1 MNKEEHPM
9 KESTR
14 MKTRET
20 MVAVALCA
28 LAGASA
34 FGAIETLTVS
44 QGETAVRDTTYRWY
58 TNTALTVSGTLDF
71 SVVGPYVLCAV
82 AADGTYD
89 ADGKKKPT
97 MQLAPHSG
105 DEGVLNITNGTALG
119 TQVGVTFG
127 SHLTVGAQGGGAQ
140 ARINI
145 GVDGTTKAS
154 SYRLDTLLLH
164 AGAQTAADEFRL
176 VTIGYKAALELLK
189 LQNDTA
195 KPLVVAFTNDVADAP
210 ASDPA
215 LLRQFYT
222 SSPFAPSKQAGGDI
236 VLRGEPRS
244 PIRLDSWGTTPW
256 NFFGNTAS
264 KANLVTEGACDFIVQ
279 CPERGVTLNLT
290 NVVWRHA
297 GDTVLKP
304 KSDGASF
311 CVQHPHVLP
320 WGAQTG
326 VVKVRTD
333 TKKGTAVTLNL
344 NGHDQK
350 VNGLVVEAP
359 SRIANVADNGAPA
372 QPATLTF
379 GAGNTDGVLVGA
391 VEDGT
396 ISCVKEGAGALTLS
410 NATVRALTVTNG
422 VLKVFPGTVNRIGTL
437 VLTNAALEVALD
449 AQLEVETFVHD
460 DALVDA
466 VAIRAKATN
475 EMTVATRALYPFT
488 KIEKTGA
495 AFHTMTLPPRA
506 NGAALHV
513 KEGVLRLGGSACT
526 NAWWRFIAK
535 KASIEKR
542 TDTWNG
548 KTLVSTLF
556 LGSLGLFTPSGLPSL
571 GVTGAHGA
579 DDPPDAAALA
589 PGWVAS
595 RNRWTVWSPDRGKA
609 YFGMD
614 HDPVLTGGGAYSPLA
629 FLQCYGDDGT
639 NHYDGTREED
649 RVTYWYGTVM
659 FTNRV
664 LKADDAATWET
675 VYWRARDAARQ
686 PVTCY
691 ALRRGVNMTAKDYP
705 CPSDWEL
712 QTSPDGVVWTTL
724 DARAGERAWE
734 EGDAGSTKLNAQ
746 YSFTYNNHIP
756 YLFRALR
763 ADWKFLDFGA
773 VRVDAGATLD
783 VEELDEANIAFN
795 RLAVDCA
802 GAGTIT
808 TFRPAANGSLDVTTV
823 AGTGPKGLPRR
834 LTLPLTFGRLV
845 AAENLA
851 SWTVYVDGE
860 RSFASAVGVDGG
872 RLAVTTANGTV
883 LILR

>member
-1 MNKEEHPM
+1 M

-34 FGAIETLTVS
+34 FGAIETLTVP
-44 QGETAVRDTTYRWY
+44 QGETAVRDAAYRWY

-97 MQLAPHSG
+97 MQLAPHAG

-195 KPLVVAFTNDVADAP
+195 KPLVVTFTNDVADAP
-210 ASDPA
+210 ASDSA
-215 LLRQFYT
+215 LLRQFYS

-333 TKKGTAVTLNL
+333 TEGTAVTLNL

-359 SRIANVADNGAPA
+359 SRIANIADNGALA

-556 LGSLGLFTPSGLPSL
+556 LGTIGLFTPSGLPSL
-571 GVTGAHGA
+571 GVTDAHGA

-589 PGWVAS
+589 PGWAAS
-595 RNRWTVWSPDRGKA
+595 RNRWIGWGLDQARA
-609 YFGMD
+609 YFGAD
-614 HDPVLTGGGAYSPLA
+614 VEKDPVLSGGTALSPLA
-629 FLQCYGDDGT
+629 FLQCYDDDGL
-639 NHYDGTREED
+639 NHYDGTRKED
-649 RVTYWYGTVM
+649 RVMHWYGTVM

-691 ALRRGVNMTAKDYP
+691 ALRRGVNMSAKDHP

-756 YLFRALR
+756 YLFRARR

-808 TFRPAANGSLDVTTV
+808 TFRPAANGRLDVTTV

-851 SWTVYVDGE
+851 SWSVYVDGE

>member
-1 MNKEEHPM
+1 M

-14 MKTRET
+14 MKAREA

-34 FGAIETLTVS
+34 FGAIETLTVP
-44 QGETAVRDTTYRWY
+44 QGETAVRDAAYRWY
-58 TNTALTVSGTLDF
+58 TNTALTVSGTLDLA
-71 SVVGPYVLCAV
+71 VDGPYVLCAV
-82 AADGTYD
+82 NADGSYD
-89 ADGKKKPT
+89 GTWTKKPT
-97 MQLAPHSG
+97 MLLAPNAG

-154 SYRLDTLLLH
+154 SYCLDTLLLH
-164 AGAQTAADEFRL
+164 AGAQTVADEFRL

-210 ASDPA
+210 ASDSA
-215 LLRQFYT
+215 LLRQFYD

-244 PIRLDSWGTTPW
+244 PIRLSSWGPHWT
-256 NFFGNTAS
+256 FFRDSGA

-279 CPERGVTLNLT
+279 CPEKGVTLNLT

-297 GDTVLKP
+297 GDTVLIP
-304 KSDGASF
+304 RGEGAF
-311 CVQHPHVLP
+311 FRVQRPHVLP

-333 TKKGTAVTLNL
+333 TKGTAVTLNL

-350 VNGLVVEAP
+350 VNGLIVEAP
-359 SRIANVADNGAPA
+359 SRVANIADDGAPA
-372 QPATLTF
+372 LPATLTF
-379 GAGNTDGVLVGA
+379 GAGDADGVLVGA
-391 VEDGT
+391 VEDET

-526 NAWWRFIAK
+526 NVWWRFIAK

-556 LGSLGLFTPSGLPSL
+556 LGTIGLFTPSGLPSL
-571 GVTGAHGA
+571 GVTDAHGA
-579 DDPPDAAALA
+579 DNPPDADALA
-589 PGWVAS
+589 PGWAAS
-595 RNRWTVWSPDRGKA
+595 CNRWIGWGLNQARA
-609 YFGMD
+609 YFGTD
-614 HDPVLTGGGAYSPLA
+614 IEHDPVLTGGSASSPIY
-629 FLQCYGDDGT
+629 FLKCYGDDGT
-639 NHYDGTREED
+639 NHYDGTRQED
-649 RVTYWYGTVM
+649 YVANWYGTVM

-664 LKADDAATWET
+664 LKADDPATWET
-675 VYWRARDAARQ
+675 IYWRARDAARQ
-686 PVTCY
+686 SVTCY
-691 ALRRGVNMTAKDYP
+691 ALRRGVNMNAKTHP
-705 CPSDWEL
+705 CPSDWKLE
-712 QTSPDGVVWTTL
+712 TSPDGVVWTTL

-734 EGDAGSTKLNAQ
+734 IDDAGSTKLNAQ

-783 VEELDEANIAFN
+783 VEELHEANIAFN

-808 TFRPAANGSLDVTTV
+808 TFRPAANGRLDVTTV

-834 LTLPLTFGRLV
+834 LTLPLTFGRLI

-851 SWTVYVDGE
+851 SWSVYVDGE

>member
-1 MNKEEHPM
+1 M
-9 KESTR
+9 KELTR
-14 MKTRET
+14 MKMRET
-20 MVAVALCA
+20 RGAVALCA

-34 FGAIETLTVS
+34 FGAIETLTVPK
-44 QGETAVRDTTYRWY
+44 GETTVRDTAYQWY

-71 SVVGPYVLCAV
+71 SVAGPYVLCAV
-82 AADGTYD
+82 KADGTYD
-89 ADGKKKPT
+89 ADGKKPT
-97 MQLAPHSG
+97 MQLAPYAG

-145 GVDGTTKAS
+145 GVDGTTKPS
-154 SYRLDTLLLH
+154 NYHLDTLLLH
-164 AGAQTAADEFRL
+164 ADAQTAADEFRL

-195 KPLVVAFTNDVADAP
+195 KPLVVVFTNDVADVP
-210 ASDPA
+210 ASDSA
-215 LLRQFYT
+215 CLRQFYD

-244 PIRLDSWGTTPW
+244 PIRLSSWGPHWT
-256 NFFGNTAS
+256 FFRDSGA

-279 CPERGVTLNLT
+279 CPEKGVTLNLT

-297 GDTVLKP
+297 GDTILIP
-304 KSDGASF
+304 RGEGAF
-311 CVQHPHVLP
+311 FRVQRPHVLP

-333 TKKGTAVTLNL
+333 TKGTAVTLNL

-359 SRIANVADNGAPA
+359 SRVANITDDGAPA

-379 GAGNTDGVLVGA
+379 GAGDADGVLVGA
-391 VEDGT
+391 VEDET

-460 DALVDA
+460 DALVDT

-495 AFHTMTLPPRA
+495 AFHTMTLPPHA

-526 NAWWRFIAK
+526 NAWWRFTVK

-542 TDTWNG
+542 TDTRND

-556 LGSLGLFTPSGLPSL
+556 LGTIGLFTPSGLPSL
-571 GVTGAHGA
+571 GVTDAHGA
-579 DDPPDAAALA
+579 DDHPDAAALA
-589 PGWVAS
+589 PGEVAS
-595 RNRWTVWSPDRGKA
+595 RNQWISWGLKEAQA
-609 YFGMD
+609 YFGAD
-614 HDPVLTGGGAYSPLA
+614 LKNDPVLGGGMASSPKG

-649 RVTYWYGTVM
+649 RVKYWYETVM

-664 LKADDAATWET
+664 LKVDDAATWET
-675 VYWRARDAARQ
+675 IYWRASDAARQ

-691 ALRRGVNMTAKDYP
+691 ALRRGVNTSATYYP
-705 CPSDWEL
+705 CPSDWVLE
-712 QTSPDGVVWTTL
+712 TSPDGVNWTTL
-724 DARAGERAWE
+724 DERAGERAWE
-734 EGDAGSTKLNAQ
+734 DGDAGSTKLNAQ
-746 YSFTYNNHIP
+746 YFFTYNNHIP

-783 VEELDEANIAFN
+783 VEELDEENIAFN

-808 TFRPAANGSLDVTTV
+808 TFRPAANGRLEVTTV

-834 LTLPLTFGRLV
+834 LTLPLTFGKLV

-851 SWTVYVDGE
+851 SWSVYVDGE

>member
-1 MNKEEHPM
+1 M
-9 KESTR
+9 
-14 MKTRET
+14 
-20 MVAVALCA
+20 
-28 LAGASA
+28 
-34 FGAIETLTVS
+34 
-44 QGETAVRDTTYRWY
+44 
-58 TNTALTVSGTLDF
+58 
-71 SVVGPYVLCAV
+71 
-82 AADGTYD
+82 
-89 ADGKKKPT
+89 
-97 MQLAPHSG
+97 
-105 DEGVLNITNGTALG
+105 
-119 TQVGVTFG
+119 
-127 SHLTVGAQGGGAQ
+127 
-140 ARINI
+140 
-145 GVDGTTKAS
+145 
-154 SYRLDTLLLH
+154 
-164 AGAQTAADEFRL
+164 
-176 VTIGYKAALELLK
+176 
-189 LQNDTA
+189 
-195 KPLVVAFTNDVADAP
+195 ADAP
-210 ASDPA
+210 ASDSA
-215 LLRQFYT
+215 LLRQFYD

-244 PIRLDSWGTTPW
+244 PIRLSSWGPHWT
-256 NFFGNTAS
+256 FFRDSGA

-279 CPERGVTLNLT
+279 CPEEGVTLNLT

-297 GDTVLKP
+297 GDTVLIP
-304 KSDGASF
+304 RGEGAF
-311 CVQHPHVLP
+311 FRVQRPHVLP

-333 TKKGTAVTLNL
+333 TKGTAVTLNL

-359 SRIANVADNGAPA
+359 SRVANITDDGAPA

-379 GAGNTDGVLVGA
+379 GAGDADGVLVGT
-391 VEDGT
+391 VEDET

-556 LGSLGLFTPSGLPSL
+556 LGTIGLFTPSGLPSL
-571 GVTGAHGA
+571 GVTDAHGA
-579 DDPPDAAALA
+579 DNHPDADALA
-589 PGWVAS
+589 PGWAAS
-595 RNRWTVWSPDRGKA
+595 CNRWIGWGLNQARA
-609 YFGMD
+609 YFGTD
-614 HDPVLTGGGAYSPLA
+614 IEHDPVLTGGSASSPIY
-629 FLQCYGDDGT
+629 FLKCYGDDGT
-639 NHYDGTREED
+639 NHYDGTRQED
-649 RVTYWYGTVM
+649 YVANWYGTVM

-664 LKADDAATWET
+664 LKADDPATWET
-675 VYWRARDAARQ
+675 IYWRARDAARQ

-691 ALRRGVNMTAKDYP
+691 ALRRGVNMNAKTHP
-705 CPSDWEL
+705 CPSDWKLE
-712 QTSPDGVVWTTL
+712 TSPDGVVWTTL

-734 EGDAGSTKLNAQ
+734 IDDAGSTKLNAQ
-746 YSFTYNNHIP
+746 FSFTYNNHIP

-783 VEELDEANIAFN
+783 VEELNKENIAFN

-808 TFRPAANGSLDVTTV
+808 TFRPAANGRLDVTTV
-823 AGTGPKGLPRR
+823 AGTGLKGLPRR
-834 LTLPLTFGRLV
+834 LILPLTFGRLV

-851 SWTVYVDGE
+851 SWSVYVDGE

>member
-1 MNKEEHPM
+1 M
-9 KESTR
+9 KEPTR
-14 MKTRET
+14 MKARET

-34 FGAIETLTVS
+34 FGAIETLTVP
-44 QGETAVRDTTYRWY
+44 QGETAVRDAAYRWY

-71 SVVGPYVLCAV
+71 SVAGPYVLCAV

-97 MQLAPHSG
+97 MQLAPHAG

-145 GVDGTTKAS
+145 GVDGTTKTS
-154 SYRLDTLLLH
+154 SYCLDTLLLH
-164 AGAQTAADEFRL
+164 AGAQTVADEFRL

-210 ASDPA
+210 ASDSA
-215 LLRQFYT
+215 LLRQFYD

-244 PIRLDSWGTTPW
+244 PIRLSSWGPHWT
-256 NFFGNTAS
+256 FFRDSGA

-279 CPERGVTLNLT
+279 CPEKGVTLNLT

-297 GDTVLKP
+297 GDTVLIP
-304 KSDGASF
+304 RGEGAF
-311 CVQHPHVLP
+311 FRVQRPHVLP

-333 TKKGTAVTLNL
+333 TKGTAVTLNL

-359 SRIANVADNGAPA
+359 SRVANIADDGVPA
-372 QPATLTF
+372 KPATLTF
-379 GAGNTDGVLVGA
+379 GAGDTDGVLVGA

-556 LGSLGLFTPSGLPSL
+556 LGTIGLFTPSGLPSL
-571 GVTGAHGA
+571 GVTDAHGA
-579 DDPPDAAALA
+579 DNHPDADALA
-589 PGWVAS
+589 PGWAAS
-595 RNRWTVWSPDRGKA
+595 CNRWIGWGLNQARA
-609 YFGMD
+609 YFGTD
-614 HDPVLTGGGAYSPLA
+614 IEHDPVLTGGSASSPIY
-629 FLQCYGDDGT
+629 FLKCYGDDGT
-639 NHYDGTREED
+639 NHYDGTRQED
-649 RVTYWYGTVM
+649 YVANWYGTVM

-675 VYWRARDAARQ
+675 IYWRARDAARQ

-691 ALRRGVNMTAKDYP
+691 ALRRGVNMNAKTHP
-705 CPSDWEL
+705 CPSDWKLE
-712 QTSPDGVVWTTL
+712 TSPDGVVWTTL

-734 EGDAGSTKLNAQ
+734 IDDAGSTKLNAQ
-746 YSFTYNNHIP
+746 FSFTYNNHIP

-783 VEELDEANIAFN
+783 VEELHEANIAFN

-808 TFRPAANGSLDVTTV
+808 TFRPAANGRLDVTTV
-823 AGTGPKGLPRR
+823 AGTGLKGLPRR
-834 LTLPLTFGRLV
+834 LILPLTFGRLV

-851 SWTVYVDGE
+851 SWSVYVDGE

>member
-1 MNKEEHPM
+1 M

-20 MVAVALCA
+20 MVAVALCV

-34 FGAIETLTVS
+34 FGAIETLTVP
-44 QGETAVRDTTYRWY
+44 QGETAVRDAAYRWY

-71 SVVGPYVLCAV
+71 SVAGPYVLCAV
-82 AADGTYD
+82 AADDTYD
-89 ADGKKKPT
+89 ADGKKPT
-97 MQLAPHSG
+97 MQLAPHAG
-105 DEGVLNITNGTALG
+105 DEGVLNIMNGTALG

-145 GVDGTTKAS
+145 GVDGTTKTS
-154 SYRLDTLLLH
+154 SYCLDTLLLH
-164 AGAQTAADEFRL
+164 VGAQTVADEFRL

-215 LLRQFYT
+215 LLRQFYD

-244 PIRLDSWGTTPW
+244 PIRLSSWGPHWT
-256 NFFGNTAS
+256 FFRDSGA

-279 CPERGVTLNLT
+279 CPEKGVTLNLT

-297 GDTVLKP
+297 GDTVLIP
-304 KSDGASF
+304 RGEGAF
-311 CVQHPHVLP
+311 FRVQRPHVLP

-333 TKKGTAVTLNL
+333 TKGTAVTLNL

-359 SRIANVADNGAPA
+359 SRIANVADDGAPA

-396 ISCVKEGAGALTLS
+396 ISCMKEGAGALTLS

-556 LGSLGLFTPSGLPSL
+556 LGTIGLFTPSGLPSL
-571 GVTGAHGA
+571 GVTDAHGA

-589 PGWVAS
+589 PGWAAS
-595 RNRWTVWSPDRGKA
+595 RNRWTVWSPDWGKA
-609 YFGMD
+609 YFGTD
-614 HDPVLTGGGAYSPLA
+614 GDPVLSGGMAFSPIA

-639 NHYDGTREED
+639 NHYDGTREKD
-649 RVTYWYGTVM
+649 RVAHWYGTVM

-691 ALRRGVNMTAKDYP
+691 ALRRGVNMSAKDHP

-756 YLFRALR
+756 YLFRARR

-783 VEELDEANIAFN
+783 VEELHEANIAFN

-808 TFRPAANGSLDVTTV
+808 TFRPAANGRLDVTTV

-851 SWTVYVDGE
+851 SWSVYVDGE

>member
-1 MNKEEHPM
+1 M

>member
-1 MNKEEHPM
+1 M
-9 KESTR
+9 KESMR
-14 MKTRET
+14 MKTKET

-28 LAGASA
+28 LAGGGV
-34 FGAIETLTVS
+34 GAIETLTVQ
-44 QGETAVRDTTYRWY
+44 QGETVVRDTAYQWY

-71 SVVGPYVLCAV
+71 SVAGPYVLCAV
-82 AADGTYD
+82 KADNTYD
-89 ADGKKKPT
+89 AAGKKPT
-97 MQLAPHSG
+97 MYLAPDPS
-105 DEGVLNITNGTALG
+105 DEGVLNITNGTSLG

-127 SHLTVGAQGGGAQ
+127 SHLTVGAEGGGAQ

-145 GVDGTTKAS
+145 GVDGLTKAS

-164 AGAQTAADEFRL
+164 ANAQTAADEFRL
-176 VTIGYKAALELLK
+176 VTIGYNATLELLK

-195 KPLVVAFTNDVADAP
+195 KPLVVAFTNDVAGAP

-215 LLRQFYT
+215 LLRQFYD
-222 SSPFAPSKQAGGDI
+222 SSPFAPSKQVGGDI

-244 PIRLDSWGTTPW
+244 PIRLFSWGPHW
-256 NFFGNTAS
+256 NFFRNSGE

-279 CPERGVTLNLT
+279 CPGGGVTLNLT

-297 GDTVLKP
+297 GDTVLIP
-304 KSDGASF
+304 QGEGAF
-311 CVQHPHVLP
+311 FRVQHAHVLP

-333 TKKGTAVTLNL
+333 TKGTAVTLNL

-359 SRIANVADNGAPA
+359 SCVANIPDNGAPA
-372 QPATLTF
+372 QPVTLTF

-391 VEDGT
+391 VEDET

-422 VLKVFPGTVNRIGTL
+422 VLKVFPGTVNHIGTL

-460 DALVDA
+460 DALVDT
-466 VAIRAKATN
+466 VAIHAKATN
-475 EMTVATRALYPFT
+475 EMTVATRELYPFT

-495 AFHTMTLPPRA
+495 AFHTMTLPPCA

-513 KEGVLRLGGSACT
+513 KEGILRLGGSACT
-526 NAWWRFIAK
+526 NAWWRFIVK

-542 TDTWNG
+542 TDTKNG

-579 DDPPDAAALA
+579 DDHPDAAALD
-589 PGWVAS
+589 PGKVAS
-595 RNRWTVWSPDRGKA
+595 RNRWIGWGLNQAQA
-609 YFGMD
+609 YFGAD
-614 HDPVLTGGGAYSPLA
+614 LKTDPVLGGGTTYSPQG
-629 FLQCYGDDGT
+629 FLQCYNDDGT
-639 NHYDGTREED
+639 NHYDGTRTED
-649 RVTYWYGTVM
+649 QVQNWWGTVM

-664 LKADDAATWET
+664 LKADDPATWET
-675 VYWRARDAARQ
+675 IYWRAHDAARQ

-691 ALRRGVNMTAKDYP
+691 ALRRGVNMNARDYP
-705 CPSDWEL
+705 CPSDWVLE
-712 QTSPDGVVWTTL
+712 TSPDGVNWTTL

-734 EGDAGSTKLNAQ
+734 LEDVDAGATKLNAQ
-746 YSFTYNNHIP
+746 FSFTYNNHIP
-756 YLFRALR
+756 YLFSALR
-763 ADWKFLDFGA
+763 DDWKFLDFGA

-783 VEELDEANIAFN
+783 VDELDEANIAFN

-808 TFRPAANGSLDVTTV
+808 TFRPAANGRLDVTTV

-834 LTLPLTFGRLV
+834 LILPLTFGKLV

-851 SWTVYVDGE
+851 SWSVYVDGE
-860 RSFASAVGVDGG
+860 RSFASAVGVEEG
-872 RLAVTTANGTV
+872 RLAVTTVNGTM

>member
-1 MNKEEHPM
+1 
-9 KESTR
+9 
-14 MKTRET
+14 

-34 FGAIETLTVS
+34 FGAIETLTVP

-71 SVVGPYVLCAV
+71 SVAGPYVLCAV
-82 AADGTYD
+82 TADGTYD

-97 MQLAPHSG
+97 MQLAPHAG

-145 GVDGTTKAS
+145 GVDGLTKAS
-154 SYRLDTLLLH
+154 SYRLDTLLLD

-222 SSPFAPSKQAGGDI
+222 SSPFVPSKQAGGDI

-333 TKKGTAVTLNL
+333 TKGTAVTLNL

-589 PGWVAS
+589 PGKVAS
-595 RNRWTVWSPDRGKA
+595 RNRWIEWRPDWGKA

-629 FLQCYGDDGT
+629 FLQCYGDDEM
-639 NHYDGTREED
+639 NHYDGTRKED
-649 RVTYWYGTVM
+649 WVTYWYGTVM

-691 ALRRGVNMTAKDYP
+691 ALRRGVNMNAKTHP

-734 EGDAGSTKLNAQ
+734 DGDAGSTKLSAQ

-756 YLFRALR
+756 YLFRAR
-763 ADWKFLDFGA
+763 CADWKFLDFGA

-783 VEELDEANIAFN
+783 VEELHEANIAFN

-808 TFRPAANGSLDVTTV
+808 TFRPAANGRLDVTTV

>member
-1 MNKEEHPM
+1 M
-9 KESTR
+9 KESTC

-28 LAGASA
+28 LVGASA

-71 SVVGPYVLCAV
+71 SVAGPYVLCAV
-82 AADGTYD
+82 TADGTYD

-97 MQLAPHSG
+97 MQLAPHAG

-145 GVDGTTKAS
+145 GVDGLTKAS
-154 SYRLDTLLLH
+154 SYRLDTLLLD

-222 SSPFAPSKQAGGDI
+222 SSPFVPSKQAGGDI

-297 GDTVLKP
+297 GDTVLIP
-304 KSDGASF
+304 RGEGAF
-311 CVQHPHVLP
+311 FRVQHPHVLP

-333 TKKGTAVTLNL
+333 TKGTAVTLNL

-571 GVTGAHGA
+571 GVTNAREVAA
-579 DDPPDAAALA
+579 DSPDAAALA
-589 PGWVAS
+589 PGWAAS
-595 RNRWTVWSPDRGKA
+595 RNRWTVWGPDRGKA

-614 HDPVLTGGGAYSPLA
+614 RDPVLTGGSAFSPIA
-629 FLQCYGDDGT
+629 FLQCYDDDVM
-639 NHYDGTREED
+639 NHYDGTRKED
-649 RVTYWYGTVM
+649 WVKHWYGTVM

-691 ALRRGVNMTAKDYP
+691 ALRRGVNMTAEDYP

-734 EGDAGSTKLNAQ
+734 KGDAGSTKLNAQ

-756 YLFRALR
+756 YLFRARR

-783 VEELDEANIAFN
+783 VEELHEANIAFN

-808 TFRPAANGSLDVTTV
+808 TFRPAANGRLDVTTV

>member
-1 MNKEEHPM
+1 M
-9 KESTR
+9 
-14 MKTRET
+14 
-20 MVAVALCA
+20 
-28 LAGASA
+28 
-34 FGAIETLTVS
+34 
-44 QGETAVRDTTYRWY
+44 
-58 TNTALTVSGTLDF
+58 
-71 SVVGPYVLCAV
+71 
-82 AADGTYD
+82 
-89 ADGKKKPT
+89 
-97 MQLAPHSG
+97 
-105 DEGVLNITNGTALG
+105 
-119 TQVGVTFG
+119 
-127 SHLTVGAQGGGAQ
+127 
-140 ARINI
+140 
-145 GVDGTTKAS
+145 
-154 SYRLDTLLLH
+154 
-164 AGAQTAADEFRL
+164 
-176 VTIGYKAALELLK
+176 
-189 LQNDTA
+189 
-195 KPLVVAFTNDVADAP
+195 
-210 ASDPA
+210 
-215 LLRQFYT
+215 
-222 SSPFAPSKQAGGDI
+222 
-236 VLRGEPRS
+236 
-244 PIRLDSWGTTPW
+244 
-256 NFFGNTAS
+256 
-264 KANLVTEGACDFIVQ
+264 
-279 CPERGVTLNLT
+279 
-290 NVVWRHA
+290 
-297 GDTVLKP
+297 
-304 KSDGASF
+304 
-311 CVQHPHVLP
+311 
-320 WGAQTG
+320 
-326 VVKVRTD
+326 
-333 TKKGTAVTLNL
+333 
-344 NGHDQK
+344 
-350 VNGLVVEAP
+350 
-359 SRIANVADNGAPA
+359 
-372 QPATLTF
+372 
-379 GAGNTDGVLVGA
+379 
-391 VEDGT
+391 
-396 ISCVKEGAGALTLS
+396 
-410 NATVRALTVTNG
+410 TNG

-526 NAWWRFIAK
+526 NVWWRFIAK

-556 LGSLGLFTPSGLPSL
+556 LGTIGLFTPSGLPSL
-571 GVTGAHGA
+571 GVTDAHGA
-579 DDPPDAAALA
+579 DNPPDAAALA
-589 PGWVAS
+589 PGWAAS
-595 RNRWTVWSPDRGKA
+595 RNRWIVLSPDWGKA

-614 HDPVLTGGGAYSPLA
+614 GDPVLSGGTALSPIA

-649 RVTYWYGTVM
+649 RVAHWYGTVM

-675 VYWRARDAARQ
+675 IYWRARDAARQ

-691 ALRRGVNMTAKDYP
+691 ALRRGVNMTAKDHP

-712 QTSPDGVVWTTL
+712 QTSPDGVIWTTL
-724 DARAGERAWE
+724 DARSVERAWE

-756 YLFRALR
+756 YLFRARR

-783 VEELDEANIAFN
+783 VEELHEANIAFN

-808 TFRPAANGSLDVTTV
+808 TFRPAANGRLDVTTV

-851 SWTVYVDGE
+851 SWSVYVDGE

>member
-1 MNKEEHPM
+1 M
-9 KESTR
+9 KESTH
-14 MKTRET
+14 MKTKET

-34 FGAIETLTVS
+34 FGAIETLTVP
-44 QGETAVRDTTYRWY
+44 QGETVVRDTAYQWY

-71 SVVGPYVLCAV
+71 SVAGPYVLCAV
-82 AADGTYD
+82 TADNTYD
-89 ADGKKKPT
+89 DDWKKKPT
-97 MQLAPHSG
+97 MQLAPNAG
-105 DEGVLNITNGTALG
+105 DEGVLNITNGTSLG

-127 SHLTVGAQGGGAQ
+127 SHLKVGAEGGGAQ

-145 GVDGTTKAS
+145 GVDGLTKAS

-164 AGAQTAADEFRL
+164 ANAQTAADEFRL
-176 VTIGYKAALELLK
+176 VTIGYNAALELLK

-210 ASDPA
+210 VLNPA
-215 LLRQFYT
+215 LLRQFYN
-222 SSPFAPSKQAGGDI
+222 SSPFAPSKQVGGDI

-244 PIRLDSWGTTPW
+244 PIRLVSWGTTPW
-256 NFFGNTAS
+256 HFFGNTAS

-279 CPERGVTLNLT
+279 CPEKGVTLNLT

-297 GDTVLKP
+297 GDTVLIP
-304 KSDGASF
+304 QGEGAF
-311 CVQHPHVLP
+311 FRVQHAHVLP

-333 TKKGTAVTLNL
+333 TKGTVVTLNL

-359 SRIANVADNGAPA
+359 SRVANITDDGAPA

-379 GAGNTDGVLVGA
+379 GAGDADGVLGGA
-391 VEDGT
+391 VEDET
-396 ISCVKEGAGALTLS
+396 ISCVKEGTGALTLS

-449 AQLEVETFVHD
+449 AKLEVETFVHD
-460 DALVDA
+460 DALVDT

-475 EMTVATRALYPFT
+475 EMTVATRELYPFT

-495 AFHTMTLPPRA
+495 AFHTMTLPPSA

-542 TDTWNG
+542 TDTHNG

-571 GVTGAHGA
+571 GVTNAHGA
-579 DDPPDAAALA
+579 VSHPDDAALA
-589 PGWVAS
+589 PGLAAS
-595 RNRWTVWSPDRGKA
+595 RNRWISWSSDWGKA
-609 YFGMD
+609 YFGTGS
-614 HDPVLTGGGAYSPLA
+614 DPVLSGGTTYSPQG
-629 FLQCYGDDGT
+629 FLQCYDDDGT
-639 NHYDGTREED
+639 NHYDGTRTED
-649 RVTYWYGTVM
+649 RVRSWFGTVM

-664 LKADDAATWET
+664 LKADDPATWET
-675 VYWRARDAARQ
+675 IYWRAREAARQ

-691 ALRRGVNMTAKDYP
+691 ALRRGVNMNATTHP

-712 QTSPDGVVWTTL
+712 QTSPDGVNWTTL

-734 EGDAGSTKLNAQ
+734 DVDAGSTKLNAQ
-746 YSFTYNNHIP
+746 FSFTYNNHIP
-756 YLFRALR
+756 YLFSALR
-763 ADWKFLDFGA
+763 DDWKFLDFGA

-783 VEELDEANIAFN
+783 VDELKETNIEFN

-808 TFRPAANGSLDVTTV
+808 TFRPAENGRLDVTTV

-834 LTLPLTFGRLV
+834 LILPLTFGKLV

-851 SWTVYVDGE
+851 SWSVYVDGE
-860 RSFASAVGVDGG
+860 RSFASTVGVEEG
-872 RLAVTTANGTV
+872 RLAVTTVNGTM

>member
-1 MNKEEHPM
+1 
-9 KESTR
+9 
-14 MKTRET
+14 

-34 FGAIETLTVS
+34 FGAIETLTVP

-71 SVVGPYVLCAV
+71 SVAGPYVLCAV
-82 AADGTYD
+82 TADGTYD

-97 MQLAPHSG
+97 MQLAPHAG

-145 GVDGTTKAS
+145 GVDGLTKAS

-164 AGAQTAADEFRL
+164 EDAQTAADEFRL

-222 SSPFAPSKQAGGDI
+222 SSPFVPSKQAGGDI

-279 CPERGVTLNLT
+279 CPEKGVTLNLT

-333 TKKGTAVTLNL
+333 TKGTAVTLNL

-571 GVTGAHGA
+571 GVTNAHEVAA
-579 DDPPDAAALA
+579 DSPDAAALA
-589 PGWVAS
+589 PGWAAS

-614 HDPVLTGGGAYSPLA
+614 RDPVLTGGSAFSPLA
-629 FLQCYGDDGT
+629 FLQCYDDDEM
-639 NHYDGTREED
+639 NHYDGTRKED
-649 RVTYWYGTVM
+649 RVKHWYGTVM

-734 EGDAGSTKLNAQ
+734 DGDAGSTKLSAQ

-756 YLFRALR
+756 YLFRARR
-763 ADWKFLDFGA
+763 ADWKFHDFGA

-783 VEELDEANIAFN
+783 VEELHEANIAFN

-808 TFRPAANGSLDVTTV
+808 TFRPAANGRLDVTTV

-851 SWTVYVDGE
+851 SWSVYVDGE

>member
-1 MNKEEHPM
+1 M
-9 KESTR
+9 KA
-14 MKTRET
+14 RET

-28 LAGASA
+28 LAGASV
-34 FGAIETLTVS
+34 FGAIETLTVP
-44 QGETAVRDTTYRWY
+44 QGETAVRDAAYRWY

-71 SVVGPYVLCAV
+71 SVSGPYVLCAV

-97 MQLAPHSG
+97 MQLAPHAG

-145 GVDGTTKAS
+145 GVDGLAKAS
-154 SYRLDTLLLH
+154 SYCLDTLLLH
-164 AGAQTAADEFRL
+164 AGAQTVADEFRL

-210 ASDPA
+210 ASDSA
-215 LLRQFYT
+215 LLRQFYD

-244 PIRLDSWGTTPW
+244 PIRLSSWGPHWT
-256 NFFGNTAS
+256 FFRDSGA

-279 CPERGVTLNLT
+279 CPEKGVTLNLT

-297 GDTVLKP
+297 GDTVLIP
-304 KSDGASF
+304 RGEGAF
-311 CVQHPHVLP
+311 FRVQRPHVLP
-320 WGAQTG
+320 WGVQTG

-333 TKKGTAVTLNL
+333 TKGTAVTLNL

-359 SRIANVADNGAPA
+359 SRVANIADDGAPA

-379 GAGNTDGVLVGA
+379 GAGDTDGVLVGA

-495 AFHTMTLPPRA
+495 AFHTMTLPSRA

-542 TDTWNG
+542 TDMRNG

-556 LGSLGLFTPSGLPSL
+556 LGTIGLFTPSGLPSL
-571 GVTGAHGA
+571 GVTDAHGA
-579 DDPPDAAALA
+579 DNPPDAAALA
-589 PGWVAS
+589 PGWAAS
-595 RNRWTVWSPDRGKA
+595 RNRWIVWSPDWGKA
-609 YFGMD
+609 YFGTGG
-614 HDPVLTGGGAYSPLA
+614 DPVLSGGTALSPIA

-649 RVTYWYGTVM
+649 RVAHWYGTVM

-675 VYWRARDAARQ
+675 IYWRARDAARQ

-691 ALRRGVNMTAKDYP
+691 ALRRGVNMTAKDHP

-783 VEELDEANIAFN
+783 MEELHEANIAFN

-808 TFRPAANGSLDVTTV
+808 TFRPAANGRLDVTTV

-851 SWTVYVDGE
+851 SWSVYVDGE

>member
-1 MNKEEHPM
+1 M
-9 KESTR
+9 KESTH
-14 MKTRET
+14 MKTKET

-34 FGAIETLTVS
+34 FGAIETLTVP
-44 QGETAVRDTTYRWY
+44 QGETTVRDTAYQWY

-71 SVVGPYVLCAV
+71 SVAGPYVLCAV
-82 AADGTYD
+82 TADGTYD
-89 ADGKKKPT
+89 TDWAKKPT
-97 MQLAPHSG
+97 MQLAPDVG
-105 DEGVLNITNGTALG
+105 DEGVLNITNGTSLG

-127 SHLTVGAQGGGAQ
+127 SHLKVGAEGGGAQ

-145 GVDGTTKAS
+145 GVDGTAKVS

-164 AGAQTAADEFRL
+164 ANAQTAADEFRL
-176 VTIGYKAALELLK
+176 VTIGYNAALELLK

-210 ASDPA
+210 VLNPA
-215 LLRQFYT
+215 LLRQFYN
-222 SSPFAPSKQAGGDI
+222 SSPFAPSKQVGGDI

-244 PIRLDSWGTTPW
+244 PIRLVSWGTTPW

-279 CPERGVTLNLT
+279 CPKEGVTLNLT

-297 GDTVLKP
+297 GDTVLIP
-304 KSDGASF
+304 QGEGAF
-311 CVQHPHVLP
+311 FRVQHAHVLP

-326 VVKVRTD
+326 AVKVRTD
-333 TKKGTAVTLNL
+333 TKGTAVTLNL

-359 SRIANVADNGAPA
+359 SRVANIADDGAPA

-379 GAGNTDGVLVGA
+379 GAGDADGVLGGA
-391 VEDGT
+391 VEDET

-460 DALVDA
+460 DALVDT

-475 EMTVATRALYPFT
+475 EMTVATRELYPFT

-495 AFHTMTLPPRA
+495 AFHTMTLPPSA

-542 TDTWNG
+542 TDTKNG

-579 DDPPDAAALA
+579 DDHPDAAALEQ
-589 PGWVAS
+589 GKVAS
-595 RNRWTVWSPDRGKA
+595 CNRWISWSPDSGKA
-609 YFGMD
+609 YFGTD
-614 HDPVLTGGGAYSPLA
+614 SDPVLGGGTTYSPQG
-629 FLQCYGDDGT
+629 FLQCYDDDGT
-639 NHYDGTREED
+639 NHYDGTRTED
-649 RVTYWYGTVM
+649 RVRSWFGTVM

-664 LKADDAATWET
+664 LKADDEATWET
-675 VYWRARDAARQ
+675 IYWRAHDAARQ

-691 ALRRGVNMTAKDYP
+691 ALRRGVNMNATTHP

-712 QTSPDGVVWTTL
+712 QTSPDGVNWTTL
-724 DARAGERAWE
+724 DTRAGERAWE
-734 EGDAGSTKLNAQ
+734 DRDAGSTKLNAQ
-746 YSFTYNNHIP
+746 FSFTYNNHIP
-756 YLFRALR
+756 YLFSALR
-763 ADWKFLDFGA
+763 DDWKFLDFGA

-783 VEELDEANIAFN
+783 VDELNEANIAFN

-808 TFRPAANGSLDVTTV
+808 TFRPAANGRLDVTTV

-834 LTLPLTFGRLV
+834 LILPLTFGKLV
-845 AAENLA
+845 AAKNLA
-851 SWTVYVDGE
+851 SWSVYVDGE
-860 RSFASAVGVDGG
+860 RSFASTVGVEEG
-872 RLAVTTANGTV
+872 RLAVTTVNGTM

>member
-1 MNKEEHPM
+1 M
-9 KESTR
+9 KESTH
-14 MKTRET
+14 MKTKET

-34 FGAIETLTVS
+34 FGAIETLTVPK
-44 QGETAVRDTTYRWY
+44 GETTVRDTAYQWY

-71 SVVGPYVLCAV
+71 SVAGPYVLCAV
-82 AADGTYD
+82 TEDGTYD
-89 ADGKKKPT
+89 AKNKPT
-97 MQLAPHSG
+97 MQLAPNVG
-105 DEGVLNITNGTALG
+105 DEGVLNITNGTSLG

-127 SHLTVGAQGGGAQ
+127 SHLTVGAEGGGAQ

-145 GVDGTTKAS
+145 GVDGTTKPS

-164 AGAQTAADEFRL
+164 ANAQTAADEFRL
-176 VTIGYKAALELLK
+176 VTIGYNAALELLK

-195 KPLVVAFTNDVADAP
+195 KPLVVVFTNDVADAP
-210 ASDPA
+210 ASNPA
-215 LLRQFYT
+215 LLRQFYD
-222 SSPFAPSKQAGGDI
+222 SSPFAPSKQVGGDI

-244 PIRLDSWGTTPW
+244 PIRLFSWGPHW
-256 NFFGNTAS
+256 NFFRNSGE

-279 CPERGVTLNLT
+279 CPKGGVTLNLT

-297 GDTVLKP
+297 GDTVLIP
-304 KSDGASF
+304 MSDGAF
-311 CVQHPHVLP
+311 FRVQHAHVLP

-333 TKKGTAVTLNL
+333 TKGTAVTLNL

-359 SRIANVADNGAPA
+359 SRVANIADDGAPA
-372 QPATLTF
+372 QPAKLTF
-379 GAGNTDGVLVGA
+379 GAGDADGVLGGA
-391 VEDGT
+391 VEDET

-460 DALVDA
+460 DALVDT

-475 EMTVATRALYPFT
+475 EMTVATRELYPFT

-495 AFHTMTLPPRA
+495 AFHTMTLPPSA

-526 NAWWRFIAK
+526 NAWWRFIVK

-542 TDTWNG
+542 TDTKND

-571 GVTGAHGA
+571 GVTGAYGA
-579 DDPPDAAALA
+579 DDHPDAAALEQGKA
-589 PGWVAS
+589 AS
-595 RNRWTVWSPDRGKA
+595 RNRWIGWSLNQAQA
-609 YFGMD
+609 YFGAD
-614 HDPVLTGGGAYSPLA
+614 LKNDPVLGGGAALSPQA
-629 FLQCYGDDGT
+629 FLQCYNDDGT

-649 RVTYWYGTVM
+649 RVQNWWGTVM

-664 LKADDAATWET
+664 LKADDETTWET

-691 ALRRGVNMTAKDYP
+691 ALRRGVNMNATTHP

-712 QTSPDGVVWTTL
+712 QTSPDGVNWTTL

-734 EGDAGSTKLNAQ
+734 DVDAGSTKLNAQ
-746 YSFTYNNHIP
+746 FSFTYNNHIP
-756 YLFRALR
+756 YLFSALR
-763 ADWKFLDFGA
+763 DDWKFLDFGA

-783 VEELDEANIAFN
+783 VDELNEANIAFN

-808 TFRPAANGSLDVTTV
+808 TFRPAANGRLDVTTV
-823 AGTGPKGLPRR
+823 ARTGPKGLPRR
-834 LTLPLTFGRLV
+834 LTLPLTFGKLV
-845 AAENLA
+845 DAENLA
-851 SWTVYVDGE
+851 SWSVYVDGE
-860 RSFASAVGVDGG
+860 RSFASTVGVDGG
-872 RLAVTTANGTV
+872 RLAVTTVKGTM

>member
-1 MNKEEHPM
+1 M
-9 KESTR
+9 KEPTR
-14 MKTRET
+14 MKARET

-34 FGAIETLTVS
+34 FGAIETLTVP
-44 QGETAVRDTTYRWY
+44 QGETAVRDAAYRWY

-71 SVVGPYVLCAV
+71 SVAGPYVLCAV

-97 MQLAPHSG
+97 MQLAPHAG

-154 SYRLDTLLLH
+154 SYCLDTLLLH
-164 AGAQTAADEFRL
+164 AGAQTVADEFRL

-195 KPLVVAFTNDVADAP
+195 KPLVVAFTNDVAAAP
-210 ASDPA
+210 ASDSA
-215 LLRQFYT
+215 LLRQFYD

-244 PIRLDSWGTTPW
+244 PIRLSSWGPHWT
-256 NFFGNTAS
+256 FFRDSGA

-279 CPERGVTLNLT
+279 CPEKGVTLNLT

-297 GDTVLKP
+297 GDTVLIP
-304 KSDGASF
+304 RGEGAF
-311 CVQHPHVLP
+311 FRVQRPHVLP

-333 TKKGTAVTLNL
+333 TKGTAVTLNL

-359 SRIANVADNGAPA
+359 SRVANIADDGAPA
-372 QPATLTF
+372 LPATLTF
-379 GAGNTDGVLVGA
+379 GAGDADGVLVGA

-556 LGSLGLFTPSGLPSL
+556 LGTIGLFTPSGLPSL
-571 GVTGAHGA
+571 GVTDAHGA
-579 DDPPDAAALA
+579 DNHPDADALA
-589 PGWVAS
+589 PGWAAS
-595 RNRWTVWSPDRGKA
+595 CNRWIGWGLNQARA
-609 YFGMD
+609 YFGTD
-614 HDPVLTGGGAYSPLA
+614 IEHDPVLTGGSASSPIY
-629 FLQCYGDDGT
+629 FLKCYGDDGT
-639 NHYDGTREED
+639 NHYDGTRQED
-649 RVTYWYGTVM
+649 YVANWYGTVM

-664 LKADDAATWET
+664 LKADDPATWET
-675 VYWRARDAARQ
+675 IYWRARDAARQ

-691 ALRRGVNMTAKDYP
+691 ALRRGVNMNAKDHP

-756 YLFRALR
+756 YLFRARR

-783 VEELDEANIAFN
+783 VEELHEENIAFN

-808 TFRPAANGSLDVTTV
+808 TFRPAANGRLDVTTV

-851 SWTVYVDGE
+851 SWSVYVDGE

>member
-1 MNKEEHPM
+1 M

-20 MVAVALCA
+20 KTMMAVALCA

-34 FGAIETLTVS
+34 FGAIETLTVP
-44 QGETAVRDTTYRWY
+44 QGETAVRDAAYRWY

-71 SVVGPYVLCAV
+71 SVAGPYVLCAV
-82 AADGTYD
+82 TADGTYD
-89 ADGKKKPT
+89 TDWSKKPT
-97 MQLAPHSG
+97 MQLAPKAG
-105 DEGVLNITNGTALG
+105 DEGVLNITNGTELG

-145 GVDGTTKAS
+145 GVDGLTKVS
-154 SYRLDTLLLH
+154 RYHLDTLLLH
-164 AGAQTAADEFRL
+164 ANAQTEADEFRL

-215 LLRQFYT
+215 LLRQFYD

-244 PIRLDSWGTTPW
+244 PIRLSSWGPHWT
-256 NFFGNTAS
+256 FFRDSGA

-279 CPERGVTLNLT
+279 CPEGGVTLNLT

-297 GDTVLKP
+297 GDTVLIP
-304 KSDGASF
+304 RGEGAF
-311 CVQHPHVLP
+311 FRVKYPHVLP

-333 TKKGTAVTLNL
+333 TKGTAVTLNL

-359 SRIANVADNGAPA
+359 SRVTNIADDGTPA
-372 QPATLTF
+372 KPVTLTF
-379 GAGNTDGVLVGA
+379 GAGDADGVLVGA
-391 VEDGT
+391 VEDET

-542 TDTWNG
+542 TDTRNG
-548 KTLVSTLF
+548 KTIVSTLF

-571 GVTGAHGA
+571 GVTAAHGA
-579 DDPPDAAALA
+579 DDHPDADALA
-589 PGWVAS
+589 PGWAAS
-595 RNRWTVWSPDRGKA
+595 RNRWIGWNPDWGKA
-609 YFGMD
+609 YFGTD
-614 HDPVLTGGGAYSPLA
+614 GDPVLGGGTALSPSA
-629 FLQCYGDDGT
+629 FLQCYDDDGT
-639 NHYDGTREED
+639 NHYDGTRAED
-649 RVTYWYGTVM
+649 QVKYWYGTVM

-664 LKADDAATWET
+664 LNADDAATWET
-675 VYWRARDAARQ
+675 VYWRARDTARQ

-691 ALRRGVNMTAKDYP
+691 ALRRGVNMNATTHP

-712 QTSPDGVVWTTL
+712 QTSPDGVSWTTL
-724 DARAGERAWE
+724 DTRAGERAWE
-734 EGDAGSTKLNAQ
+734 DGDAGSTKLNAQ
-746 YSFTYNNHIP
+746 FSFTYNNHIP

-783 VEELDEANIAFN
+783 VEELQEANIAFN

-808 TFRPAANGSLDVTTV
+808 TFRPAANGRLDVTTV

-845 AAENLA
+845 ADENLA

-860 RSFASAVGVDGG
+860 RSFASVVGVDGD
-872 RLAVTTANGTV
+872 RLAVTTANGTM

>member
-1 MNKEEHPM
+1 M
-9 KESTR
+9 
-14 MKTRET
+14 
-20 MVAVALCA
+20 
-28 LAGASA
+28 
-34 FGAIETLTVS
+34 
-44 QGETAVRDTTYRWY
+44 
-58 TNTALTVSGTLDF
+58 
-71 SVVGPYVLCAV
+71 

-97 MQLAPHSG
+97 MQLAPHAG

-154 SYRLDTLLLH
+154 SYCLDTLLLH
-164 AGAQTAADEFRL
+164 AGAQTVADEFRL

-210 ASDPA
+210 ASDSA
-215 LLRQFYT
+215 LLRQFYD

-244 PIRLDSWGTTPW
+244 PIRLSSWGPHWT
-256 NFFGNTAS
+256 FFRDSGA
-264 KANLVTEGACDFIVQ
+264 KANLVTDGACDFIVQ
-279 CPERGVTLNLT
+279 CPEKGVTLNLT
-290 NVVWRHA
+290 NVVWCHA
-297 GDTVLKP
+297 GDTVLIP
-304 KSDGASF
+304 RGEGAF
-311 CVQHPHVLP
+311 FRVQRPHVLP

-333 TKKGTAVTLNL
+333 TKGTAVTLNL

-359 SRIANVADNGAPA
+359 SRVANIADDGAPA

-379 GAGNTDGVLVGA
+379 GAGDTDGVLVGA

-556 LGSLGLFTPSGLPSL
+556 LGTIGLFTPSGLPSL
-571 GVTGAHGA
+571 GVTDAHGA
-579 DDPPDAAALA
+579 DNPPDAAALA
-589 PGWVAS
+589 PGWAAS
-595 RNRWTVWSPDRGKA
+595 RNRWIVWSPDWGKA
-609 YFGMD
+609 YFGTD
-614 HDPVLTGGGAYSPLA
+614 GDPVLSGGTALSPIA

-649 RVTYWYGTVM
+649 RVAHWYGTVM

-675 VYWRARDAARQ
+675 IYWRARDAARQ

-691 ALRRGVNMTAKDYP
+691 ALRRGVNMTAKDHP

-712 QTSPDGVVWTTL
+712 QTSPDGVIWTTL

-756 YLFRALR
+756 YLFRARR

-783 VEELDEANIAFN
+783 VEELHEANIAFN

-808 TFRPAANGSLDVTTV
+808 TFRPAANGRLDVTTV

-851 SWTVYVDGE
+851 SWSVYVDGE

>member
-1 MNKEEHPM
+1 M
-9 KESTR
+9 KESTC

-34 FGAIETLTVS
+34 FGAIETLTVP

-71 SVVGPYVLCAV
+71 SVAGPYVLCAV
-82 AADGTYD
+82 TADGTYD

-97 MQLAPHSG
+97 MQLAPHDG

-195 KPLVVAFTNDVADAP
+195 KPLVVTFTNDVADAP
-210 ASDPA
+210 ASDSA
-215 LLRQFYT
+215 LLRQFYS

-359 SRIANVADNGAPA
+359 SRIANIADNGAPV

-571 GVTGAHGA
+571 GVTNAHEVAA
-579 DDPPDAAALA
+579 DSPDAAALA
-589 PGWVAS
+589 PGWAAS

-614 HDPVLTGGGAYSPLA
+614 RDPVLTGGSAFSPLA
-629 FLQCYGDDGT
+629 FLQCYDDDEM
-639 NHYDGTREED
+639 NHYDGTRKED
-649 RVTYWYGTVM
+649 RVKHWYGTVM

-691 ALRRGVNMTAKDYP
+691 ALRRGVNMSAKDYP

-734 EGDAGSTKLNAQ
+734 EGDAGSTKLSAQ

-783 VEELDEANIAFN
+783 VEELHEANIAFN

-808 TFRPAANGSLDVTTV
+808 TFRPAANGRLDVTTV

>member
-1 MNKEEHPM
+1 
-9 KESTR
+9 
-14 MKTRET
+14 

-34 FGAIETLTVS
+34 FGAIETLTVP

-71 SVVGPYVLCAV
+71 SVAGPYVLCAV
-82 AADGTYD
+82 TADGTYD

-97 MQLAPHSG
+97 MQLAPHAG

-145 GVDGTTKAS
+145 GVDGLTKAS
-154 SYRLDTLLLH
+154 SYRLDTLLLD

-222 SSPFAPSKQAGGDI
+222 SSPFVPSKQAGGDI

-333 TKKGTAVTLNL
+333 TKGTAVTLNL

-359 SRIANVADNGAPA
+359 SRIANIADNGAPA

-589 PGWVAS
+589 PGKVAS
-595 RNRWTVWSPDRGKA
+595 RNRWIEWRPDWGKA

-629 FLQCYGDDGT
+629 FLQCYGDDEM
-639 NHYDGTREED
+639 NHYDGTRKED
-649 RVTYWYGTVM
+649 WVTYWYGTVM

-691 ALRRGVNMTAKDYP
+691 ALRRGVNMNAKTHP

-734 EGDAGSTKLNAQ
+734 DGDAGSTKLSAQ

-756 YLFRALR
+756 YLFRAR
-763 ADWKFLDFGA
+763 CADWKFLDFGA

-783 VEELDEANIAFN
+783 VEELHEANIAFN

-808 TFRPAANGSLDVTTV
+808 TFRPAANGRLDVTTV

>member
-1 MNKEEHPM
+1 M
-9 KESTR
+9 KESTC

-71 SVVGPYVLCAV
+71 SVAGPYVLCAV
-82 AADGTYD
+82 TADGTYD

-97 MQLAPHSG
+97 MQLAPHAG
-105 DEGVLNITNGTALG
+105 DEGVLNIMNGTALG

-164 AGAQTAADEFRL
+164 EDAQTAADEFRL

-215 LLRQFYT
+215 LLRQFYS

-244 PIRLDSWGTTPW
+244 PIRLSSWGPHWT
-256 NFFGNTAS
+256 FFRDSGA

-279 CPERGVTLNLT
+279 CPEKGVTLNLT

-297 GDTVLKP
+297 GDTVLIP
-304 KSDGASF
+304 RGEGAF
-311 CVQHPHVLP
+311 FRVQRPHVLP

-333 TKKGTAVTLNL
+333 TKGTAVTLNL

-359 SRIANVADNGAPA
+359 SRIANIADNGAPA

-571 GVTGAHGA
+571 GVTGAHEVAA
-579 DDPPDAAALA
+579 DSPDAAALA
-589 PGWVAS
+589 PGWAAS
-595 RNRWTVWSPDRGKA
+595 RNRWTVWGPDRGKA

-614 HDPVLTGGGAYSPLA
+614 RDPVLTGGGAYSPLA
-629 FLQCYGDDGT
+629 FLQCYGDDEM
-639 NHYDGTREED
+639 NHYDGTRKED
-649 RVTYWYGTVM
+649 WVTYWYGTVM

-756 YLFRALR
+756 YLFRARR

-783 VEELDEANIAFN
+783 VEELHEANIAFN

-808 TFRPAANGSLDVTTV
+808 TFRPAANGRLDVTTV

>member
-1 MNKEEHPM
+1 M

-14 MKTRET
+14 MKARET

-28 LAGASA
+28 LAGVSA
-34 FGAIETLTVS
+34 FGAIETLTVP
-44 QGETAVRDTTYRWY
+44 QGETAVRDAAHRWY
-58 TNTALTVSGTLDF
+58 TNTALTVSGTLDLA
-71 SVVGPYVLCAV
+71 VDGPYVLCAV

-97 MQLAPHSG
+97 MQLAPHAG

-154 SYRLDTLLLH
+154 SYCLDTLLLH
-164 AGAQTAADEFRL
+164 AGAQTVADEFRL

-210 ASDPA
+210 ASDSA
-215 LLRQFYT
+215 LLRQFYD

-244 PIRLDSWGTTPW
+244 PIRLSSWGPHWT
-256 NFFGNTAS
+256 FFRDSGA
-264 KANLVTEGACDFIVQ
+264 KANLVTDGACDFIVQ
-279 CPERGVTLNLT
+279 CPEKGVTLNLT

-297 GDTVLKP
+297 GDTVLIP
-304 KSDGASF
+304 RGEGAF
-311 CVQHPHVLP
+311 FRVQRPHVLP

-333 TKKGTAVTLNL
+333 TKGTAVTLNL

-359 SRIANVADNGAPA
+359 SRVANIADDGAPA

-379 GAGNTDGVLVGA
+379 GAGDADGVLVGA

-526 NAWWRFIAK
+526 NVWWRFIAK

-556 LGSLGLFTPSGLPSL
+556 LGTIGLFTPSGLPSL
-571 GVTGAHGA
+571 GVTDAHGA
-579 DDPPDAAALA
+579 DNPPDAAALA
-589 PGWVAS
+589 PGWAAS
-595 RNRWTVWSPDRGKA
+595 RNRWIVWSPDWGKA

-614 HDPVLTGGGAYSPLA
+614 GDPVLSGGTALSPIA

-649 RVTYWYGTVM
+649 RVAHWYGTVM

-675 VYWRARDAARQ
+675 IYWRARDAARQ

-691 ALRRGVNMTAKDYP
+691 ALRRGVNMTAKDHP

-712 QTSPDGVVWTTL
+712 QTSPDGVIWTTL
-724 DARAGERAWE
+724 DARSVERAWE

-756 YLFRALR
+756 YLFRARR

-783 VEELDEANIAFN
+783 VEELHEANIAFN

-808 TFRPAANGSLDVTTV
+808 TFRPAANGRLDVTTV

-851 SWTVYVDGE
+851 SWSVYVDGE

>member
-1 MNKEEHPM
+1 
-9 KESTR
+9 

-34 FGAIETLTVS
+34 FGAIETLTVP

-71 SVVGPYVLCAV
+71 SVAGPYVLCAV
-82 AADGTYD
+82 TADGTYD

-97 MQLAPHSG
+97 MQLAPHAG

-145 GVDGTTKAS
+145 GVDGLTKAS
-154 SYRLDTLLLH
+154 SYRLDTLLLD

-215 LLRQFYT
+215 LLRQFYS
-222 SSPFAPSKQAGGDI
+222 SSPFVPSKQAGGDI

-333 TKKGTAVTLNL
+333 TKGTAVTLNL

-475 EMTVATRALYPFT
+475 EMTVATRTLYPFT

-571 GVTGAHGA
+571 GVTNAHEVAA
-579 DDPPDAAALA
+579 DSPDAAALA
-589 PGWVAS
+589 PGWAAS

-614 HDPVLTGGGAYSPLA
+614 RDPVLTGGSAFSPLA
-629 FLQCYGDDGT
+629 FLQCYDDDEM
-639 NHYDGTREED
+639 NHYDGTRKED
-649 RVTYWYGTVM
+649 RVKHWYGTVM

-734 EGDAGSTKLNAQ
+734 DGDAGSTKLSAQ

-756 YLFRALR
+756 YLFRARR

-783 VEELDEANIAFN
+783 VEELHEANIAFN

-808 TFRPAANGSLDVTTV
+808 TFRPAANGRLDVTTV

-834 LTLPLTFGRLV
+834 LILPLTFGRLV

-851 SWTVYVDGE
+851 SWSVYVDGE

>member
-1 MNKEEHPM
+1 
-9 KESTR
+9 

-28 LAGASA
+28 FAGASA
-34 FGAIETLTVS
+34 FGAIETLTVP

-71 SVVGPYVLCAV
+71 SVAGPYVLCAV
-82 AADGTYD
+82 TADGTYD

-97 MQLAPHSG
+97 MQLAPHAG

-145 GVDGTTKAS
+145 GVDGLTKAS
-154 SYRLDTLLLH
+154 SYRLDTLLLD

-222 SSPFAPSKQAGGDI
+222 SSPFVPSKQAGGDI

-279 CPERGVTLNLT
+279 CPEKGVTLNLT

-333 TKKGTAVTLNL
+333 TKGTAVTLNL

-571 GVTGAHGA
+571 GVTNAHGA
-579 DDPPDAAALA
+579 DNPPDAAALA
-589 PGWVAS
+589 PGWAAS
-595 RNRWTVWSPDRGKA
+595 RNRWINWSPDRGKA

-614 HDPVLTGGGAYSPLA
+614 RDPVLTGGSAFSPIA

-649 RVTYWYGTVM
+649 RVAYWYGTVM

-664 LKADDAATWET
+664 LKADDAVTWET
-675 VYWRARDAARQ
+675 IYWRARDAARQ

-734 EGDAGSTKLNAQ
+734 EGDAGSTKLSAQ

-756 YLFRALR
+756 YLFRARR

-808 TFRPAANGSLDVTTV
+808 TFRPAANGRLDVTTV

-851 SWTVYVDGE
+851 SWSVYVDGE